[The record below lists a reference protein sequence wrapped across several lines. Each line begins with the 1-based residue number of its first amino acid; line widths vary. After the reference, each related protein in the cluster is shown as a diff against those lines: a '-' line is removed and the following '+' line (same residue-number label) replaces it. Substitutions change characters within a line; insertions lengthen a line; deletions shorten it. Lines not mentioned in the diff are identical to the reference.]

1 MTTPILATNSSDP
14 EDDEKQL
21 YLLRL
26 ILYQALSQSH
36 YKFSG
41 IFSIKKKKKKK
52 RLYFVTVLV

>member
-14 EDDEKQL
+14 EDDENNS

-41 IFSIKKKKKKK
+41 IFLHLKKKKKDYI
-52 RLYFVTVLV
+52 L